1 MTGFN
6 QLIFFRTRTFLFML
20 LMFLSSELFAQTSS
34 NNLRFVFMTD
44 IHIQSE
50 LYAKEGTLE
59 AIKRINDLGPDFV
72 LTGGDNI
79 MDALRQN
86 YERSDSLFT
95 ILKSTMSAIE
105 HPLYYTIGNHDV
117 FGLSVKSG
125 VDISHKEFG
134 KALYERRISKRYYS
148 FDVKNWHFISL
159 DAIGMNLKTRK
170 YYGYIDDEQI
180 EWLKQ
185 DLIKTGTKT
194 PIAVITHI
202 PLRTIYSQVYDSP
215 VKATDSAEVVVNA
228 NKVLEV
234 FNEYN
239 LKLVMQGHM
248 HFIEDIN
255 YKNVRY
261 VTGGA
266 VSANWW
272 QGPLDGMEEGFML
285 FDIDGEDISW
295 KYVDFGW
302 NAKKD

>member
-1 MTGFN
+1 MTGLN
-6 QLIFFRTRTFLFML
+6 QLFFFRTRTLLFML
-20 LMFLSSELFAQTSS
+20 LMFLSSPLFAQTSS
-34 NNLRFVFMTD
+34 NYLRFVFMTD

-50 LYAKEGTLE
+50 LNAKEGTLE
-59 AIKRINDLGPDFV
+59 AIKKINELGPDFV

-95 ILKSTMSAIE
+95 ILKSTMSAVE
-105 HPLYYTIGNHDV
+105 YPLYYTIGNHDV

-170 YYGYIDDEQI
+170 YYGYIDDEQM

-202 PLRTIYSQVYDSP
+202 PLRTIYSQVYASP
-215 VKATDSAEVVVNA
+215 VKATDSAEVIVNA

-272 QGPLDGMEEGFML
+272 QGPLDGMEEGFMF